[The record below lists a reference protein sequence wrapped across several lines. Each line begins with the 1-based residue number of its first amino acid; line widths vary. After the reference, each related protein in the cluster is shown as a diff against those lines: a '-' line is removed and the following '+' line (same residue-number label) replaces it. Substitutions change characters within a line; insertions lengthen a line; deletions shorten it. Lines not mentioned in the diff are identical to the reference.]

1 MVNSCGI
8 TPAKHHSCTMIN
20 HGNVGKLECY
30 SGYLTMVYYGILWF
44 YHSIL
49 WFYHSVLWC
58 FFKHSLHFTIV
69 ISKVWY
75 HVDFRY
81 KNMVI
86 SWYIWK
92 YHGRQINYGTYHG
105 STMVHSIVYH
115 RHCGNNVKSTMD
127 LLHFIMVLHKLW

>member
-1 MVNSCGI
+1 MVHSIVCHRDGGKKGLKTPWDYKPHHWLRINYGKLCTMVNSCGI

-58 FFKHSLHFTIV
+58 FFKHSLHFTTV

-92 YHGRQINYGTYHG
+92 YHGI
-105 STMVHSIVYH
+105 
-115 RHCGNNVKSTMD
+115 
-127 LLHFIMVLHKLW
+127 